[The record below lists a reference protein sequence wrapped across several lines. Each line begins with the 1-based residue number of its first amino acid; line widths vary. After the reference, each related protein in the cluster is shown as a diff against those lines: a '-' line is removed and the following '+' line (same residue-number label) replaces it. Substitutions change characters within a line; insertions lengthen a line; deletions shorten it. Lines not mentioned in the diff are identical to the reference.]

1 MQLSDVLKDTD
12 AVKEAIVETDFNYYL
27 KILSELP
34 DWKKKEI
41 EETVYEADFTIADLI
56 KVFG

>member
-41 EETVYEADFTIADLI
+41 EETVYEVDFTIADLI